1 MVKHVSFISFISF
14 ISFYLFSLNAM
25 YTVLVVILCILL
37 YRTFVKQP
45 VVIETMRQTT
55 CETCPPCANE
65 GTNEE
70 EDDGNGSRKKNK
82 KRNSEDDETNIDDI
96 PPSDPNYKNLVTI
109 KQQRT
114 VQNKTFLGEVSN
126 IFNSLMLN
134 PETSFCEHSKTNGGA
149 MQKQCS
155 ALTQENCSAVSCC
168 IWGIDSEEGKSQCMA
183 GGKDGA
189 MYSTDAQ
196 GNPVNIDTYYYQNK
210 CFGENCPLK
219 KMQQ

>member
-1 MVKHVSFISFISF
+1 M
-14 ISFYLFSLNAM
+14 
-25 YTVLVVILCILL
+25 
-37 YRTFVKQP
+37 KQP
-45 VVIETMRQTT
+45 VVIETMKQTT

-65 GTNEE
+65 GTNEGDE
-70 EDDGNGSRKKNK
+70 YDSSGKKKKKKKKKKGGGDDAVADEDA
-82 KRNSEDDETNIDDI
+82 I

-109 KQQRT
+109 RQQRT
-114 VQNKTFLGEVSN
+114 VQNKTFLGEVSK
-126 IFNSLMLN
+126 IFSSLMLN

-155 ALTQENCSAVSCC
+155 ALTHENCSAVSCC
-168 IWGIDSEEGKSQCMA
+168 IWGIDSEEGKSQCMV

-210 CFGENCPLK
+210 CFGENCPLEKMK
-219 KMQQ
+219 KVKQMQQMQQMKQ

>member
-1 MVKHVSFISFISF
+1 
-14 ISFYLFSLNAM
+14 M
-25 YTVLVVILCILL
+25 YTVLVIILCVLFYKHFL
-37 YRTFVKQP
+37 KQP
-45 VVIETMRQTT
+45 VIIETMKQTT

-65 GTNEE
+65 E
-70 EDDGNGSRKKNK
+70 EDEGEDEGEDEYDSSGKKK
-82 KRNSEDDETNIDDI
+82 KKKGGGDDSVDVDDI

-109 KQQRT
+109 RQQRT
-114 VQNKTFLGEVSN
+114 VQNKTFLGEVSK

-155 ALTQENCSAVSCC
+155 ALTHENCSAVSCC

-196 GNPVNIDTYYYQNK
+196 GNSVNIDTYYYQNK
-210 CFGENCPLK
+210 CYGANCPLK
-219 KMQQ
+219 KMQQMKHMKQMQQ